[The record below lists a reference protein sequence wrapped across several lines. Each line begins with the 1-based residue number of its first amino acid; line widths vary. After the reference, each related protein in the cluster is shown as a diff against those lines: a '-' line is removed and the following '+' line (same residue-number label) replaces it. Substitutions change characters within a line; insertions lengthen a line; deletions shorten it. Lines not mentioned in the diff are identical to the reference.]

1 MTCSDSNEAP
11 SNRSAATTA
20 VIVHRAAHFDYGDIT
35 GEELTASAGR
45 IFAMLDEEEGAPAR

>member
-20 VIVHRAAHFDYGDIT
+20 VIVHRAAQPGYGDIT
-35 GEELTASAGR
+35 DEELTASAAR
-45 IFAMLDEEEGAPAR
+45 IFSMLDEEEDAPAR